1 MARLVEKHK
10 SAYLY
15 FVSFVASTGGFNWS
29 YQVILMSG
37 AILYLKNYF
46 HMNQLSVDIFSH
58 HVSAS
63 WIEGF
68 TMSSTILGTVIAMI
82 VGGQIADRT
91 GRKRTLV
98 IAAVLLITGTIGTTI
113 PKSLVIWNLFRI
125 VGGVGG
131 GLATLVSPMYISE
144 ISPALKRGA
153 LIVVNQLA
161 VILGAFAANLTTF
174 LIARH
179 FGSNAECW
187 RWMLASAG
195 VPATIFLLGLII
207 IPDSPRWL
215 LMKGREAEARSVLAQ
230 VGGNQ
235 HAEQTI
241 QMNREYLNQK
251 VGSYRGLFQPG
262 IRIATFVA
270 FGLALLVQ
278 WVGVP
283 TLIFYAP
290 TLFVNAGISS
300 NASAIGNTVILRV
313 GDILCM
319 ILAMLWVDKYGRRP
333 LLFVGTIGMALGQ
346 FLMGVGF
353 YQNSRSIFILLAF
366 LLSESAYSLSVS
378 PVSTILTTEI
388 FPNWLRAR
396 GMAIYGL
403 IRLVSS
409 LFLVQIFPPAV
420 EFLRAHFG
428 SEAGIFW
435 IFSIICLLGLVFT
448 ILWVPETKNRT
459 LEQISNSYVVNG

>member
-1 MARLVEKHK
+1 MQRLVEKHK

-15 FVSFVASTGGFNWS
+15 FISFVASTGGFIWS
-29 YQVILMSG
+29 YHVILMSG
-37 AILYLKNYF
+37 GILFLKNYF
-46 HMNQLSVDIFSH
+46 HMSQLSVDIFSH

-68 TMSSTILGTVIAMI
+68 TMTSAILGTVIGMI
-82 VGGQIADRT
+82 VGGQLADGT
-91 GRKRTLV
+91 GRKRTLI

-113 PKSLVIWNLFRI
+113 PKTLVTWNLFRI
-125 VGGVGG
+125 LGGVGG
-131 GLATLVSPMYISE
+131 GLASLVSPMYISE
-144 ISPALKRGA
+144 ISPAMKRGA
-153 LIVVNQLA
+153 LMVVNQLA
-161 VILGAFAANLTTF
+161 IVLGAFAANLTTF
-174 LIARH
+174 VIARH
-179 FGSNAECW
+179 IGSNAECW
-187 RWMLASAG
+187 RWIFASAG

-215 LMKGREAEARSVLAQ
+215 LMKGREAQARRVLARI
-230 VGGNQ
+230 GGSQ
-235 HAEQTI
+235 HAEQTVQI
-241 QMNREYLNQK
+241 IREYPNQK

-262 IRIATFVA
+262 IRIATFVV

-283 TLIFYAP
+283 TLIYYAP

-333 LLFVGTIGMALGQ
+333 LLLVGTIGMALGQ
-346 FLMGVGF
+346 FLMGVCF
-353 YQNSRSIFILLAF
+353 YQNARSIFMLLAF
-366 LLSESAYSLSVS
+366 LLSESAYSISVS
-378 PVSTILTTEI
+378 PVSTVLTTEI
-388 FPNWLRAR
+388 FPNRLRAR
-396 GMAIYGL
+396 GMAIYGF

-409 LFLVQIFPPAV
+409 LFLTQIFPPAV
-420 EFLRAHFG
+420 EFLRAHLG

-459 LEQISNSYVVNG
+459 LEQISNSYVMNV